1 GTACSARGS
10 GAFLL
15 LRIEVLSDEACR
27 MLTEAIALVWQSEVD
42 FAVAGSGDHFGVEK
56 SSAIVALV

>member
-1 GTACSARGS
+1 
-10 GAFLL
+10 
-15 LRIEVLSDEACR
+15 
-27 MLTEAIALVWQSEVD
+27 MLTEAIALVWQSEGD